1 MSDRSGAA
9 AGAWRRHSSPTPPRH
24 RMSYLT
30 DREAVAR
37 ALEGLWRSAAPE
49 RSVKEDGRVMY
60 RRRVFHILPHH
71 FDLLIDVFA
80 AECAVR
86 LFTLEFT
93 GPWHLGA
100 ASSTVSGA
108 FDSEWAHWRWWI
120 APHAQAFLD
129 NVLRKDPHC
138 RPAMATARAHRSWR
152 RRRHRRCHD
161 RRGLAG
167 RCLVRSALADLR
179 SGVRHRCRQAG
190 HAGVR

>member
-1 MSDRSGAA
+1 
-9 AGAWRRHSSPTPPRH
+9 
-24 RMSYLT
+24 MSYLT

-80 AECAVR
+80 DAECAVR

-129 NVLRKDPHC
+129 NVLRKDPRTAGLPWQLHV
-138 RPAMATARAHRSWR
+138 PIEVGGGGAIDVATIAEGWQVGAWS
-152 RRRHRRCHD
+152 D
-161 RRGLAG
+161 RR
-167 RCLVRSALADLR
+167 
-179 SGVRHRCRQAG
+179 
-190 HAGVR
+190 